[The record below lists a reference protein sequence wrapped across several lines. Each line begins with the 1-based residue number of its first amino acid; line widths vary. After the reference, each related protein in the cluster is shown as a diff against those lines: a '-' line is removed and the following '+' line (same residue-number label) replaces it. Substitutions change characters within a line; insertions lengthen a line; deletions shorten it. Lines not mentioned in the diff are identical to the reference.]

1 MNINFSKLKNKLSRL
16 VDLDTNFEVFGS
28 ESHQYILN
36 PCLSERELQE
46 FELNFQVNLPEDFRN
61 FLLKIGNGGAGPG
74 YGFLGLNIEN
84 FQNEQLFPPGFLAQD
99 FALKNEWN
107 DLDLLQQ
114 MNGSQVSVYFDQKF
128 VQGSIAVAEYGCG
141 IQARLVVTGEE
152 RGNIWIDDRTNE
164 AGIYPLTS
172 HCAAFFHDD
181 PNMDTYMY
189 ESVEESN
196 EALTFYEWYEN
207 WLNLAINQV
216 LEFG

>member
-1 MNINFSKLKNKLSRL
+1 MNINFEKLKNKLSQL
-16 VDLDTNFEVFGS
+16 VHLDTNFEVFGS

-36 PCLSERELQE
+36 PCLSEKELQD

-74 YGFLGLNIEN
+74 YGFLGLNIDN
-84 FQNEQLFPPGFLAQD
+84 FQNGQLFQPDFLAQD
-99 FALKNEWN
+99 FSLKHEWN
-107 DLDLLQQ
+107 DLDLLQE
-114 MNGSQVSVYFDQKF
+114 MNGSKVSVYFDQKF
-128 VQGSIAVAEYGCG
+128 IQGSIAVAEYGCG

-181 PNMDTYMY
+181 PDMDTYMY
-189 ESVEESN
+189 ESVEESK